1 MAGREWLARGA
12 VQSRIA
18 IDCRPKARLAQP
30 MSSPESARF
39 LIEDSLNRVE
49 RWVEGQ
55 NYRGYEPFDGLSSWF
70 RPLTFGILL
79 GDRLLLQLIR
89 QCPINLRPIMGVPRK
104 DSTKGRGYMASGYLA
119 RYRTTRDAIYL
130 SKAEAC
136 LDWLDRHKARK
147 FEKHSWSNH
156 FDFASRGGS
165 YTREDPI
172 IVWTALIGFAY
183 IEAYALIA
191 ATRWIEIADSV
202 CAWIMDLPRERT
214 DRGDCISY
222 LAHVQSSI
230 HNSNMLGAA
239 MLARTSRHT
248 GNRDYADVAHSAIEY
263 SCSRQRADG
272 SWWYGE
278 DPKYH
283 WIDNFHTGYNL
294 DSLWRYIA
302 STGDDAWRPSLRKG
316 LDFYKRHFFEDN
328 GCPKYY
334 HNRRYPVDSQ
344 CAAQSI
350 ESLASLSSEGPEC
363 LELAIKVAQWTI
375 ENMQGRDGH
384 FYYRI
389 YPWGRAKTPMLHW
402 AQATMY
408 KALALL
414 LERVVGKRELAR
426 ARVEIGAEAI

>member
-1 MAGREWLARGA
+1 MTNHIETQRLVETSLDR
-12 VQSRIA
+12 VQ
-18 IDCRPKARLAQP
+18 
-30 MSSPESARF
+30 
-39 LIEDSLNRVE
+39 
-49 RWVEGQ
+49 RWVEEQ
-55 NYRGYEPFDGLSSWF
+55 DYRGYEPFDGLSSWF
-70 RPLTFGILL
+70 RPLTFGTLL

-119 RYRTTRDAIYL
+119 RYRTTKNTAYV
-130 SKAEAC
+130 SKAESC
-136 LDWLDRHKARK
+136 LDWLDHHKARK
-147 FEKHSWSNH
+147 FAKHSWSNH

-165 YTREDPI
+165 YSGEDPI

-183 IEAYALIA
+183 IEAYEL
-191 ATRWIEIADSV
+191 TGTQRWLKIADSV
-202 CAWIMDLPRERT
+202 CDWIMDLPREKT
-214 DRGDCISY
+214 NRGICISY

-239 MLARTSRHT
+239 MLAKTAKHT
-248 GNRDYADVAHSAIEY
+248 GNREYREVARAAMEY
-263 SCSRQRADG
+263 SCSRQLADG
-272 SWWYGE
+272 AWHYGE
-278 DPKYH
+278 NPKYH

-294 DSLWRYIA
+294 DSLKSYLE
-302 STGDDAWRPSLRKG
+302 STGDETWRPNFCTG
-316 LDFYKRHFFEDN
+316 LDFFKRYFFEED

-350 ESLASLSSEGPEC
+350 ESLATCSTEDPEC
-363 LELAIKVAQWTI
+363 LELAVKVARWTI
-375 ENMQGRDGH
+375 ENMQARDGH

-389 YPWGRAKTPMLHW
+389 YPWGKAKTPMLHW

-414 LERVVGKRELAR
+414 LDQLAVGTDSKMRKGESASQIV
-426 ARVEIGAEAI
+426 AA